1 VSCAHKYLGLYPG
14 PLLPQVAVSDKHESA
29 PSKALF
35 ILNLVVS
42 IVSDADFASCERPCN
57 ELDWPMICR
66 IKLTLEVY
74 QTFSR

>member
-1 VSCAHKYLGLYPG
+1 M
-14 PLLPQVAVSDKHESA
+14 AVSDMSESA
-29 PSKALF
+29 PGKTLL
-35 ILNLVVS
+35 IVKLLYL
-42 IVSDADFASCERPCN
+42 IVSDAEFATCERPCN

>member
-1 VSCAHKYLGLYPG
+1 M
-14 PLLPQVAVSDKHESA
+14 AVCDNSESA
-29 PSKALF
+29 TSKTLL
-35 ILNLVVS
+35 ILKLVYL
-42 IVSDADFASCERPCN
+42 IVSDAELATCERLCN

>member
-1 VSCAHKYLGLYPG
+1 M
-14 PLLPQVAVSDKHESA
+14 AVSDMGESA
-29 PSKALF
+29 PSKT
-35 ILNLVVS
+35 LVIPKLVYL
-42 IVSDADFASCERPCN
+42 IVSDVEFTTCERPCN

>member
-1 VSCAHKYLGLYPG
+1 MLCPEILRLFAGPVLRHMAVSCM
-14 PLLPQVAVSDKHESA
+14 SESA
-29 PSKALF
+29 PSKTLL
-35 ILNLVVS
+35 ILKLVFL
-42 IVSDADFASCERPCN
+42 IVSEANFATCERPCN

>member
-1 VSCAHKYLGLYPG
+1 M
-14 PLLPQVAVSDKHESA
+14 AVSDMDESA
-29 PSKALF
+29 TSKTLF
-35 ILNLVVS
+35 IPKLVYL
-42 IVSDADFASCERPCN
+42 IVPDVEFASCERPCN